1 MLSFAFNP
9 KRVIVT
15 SVLPVIEAAAVVMTM
30 EVTPGVLIGVKAT
43 PAVEIDPVGVSKL
56 SLVPK

>member
-9 KRVIVT
+9 ERVIVK
-15 SVLPVIEAAAVVMTM
+15 SVLPVIDAAAVVMTM

-43 PAVEIDPVGVSKL
+43 PAVEIVPVGVLKSSFK
-56 SLVPK
+56 PK